1 MLDTDLVT
9 FVPSSQSGPIPVH
22 VPLREIHITTA
33 QSVSVL
39 NGGNLADCSKTAPH
53 VEGLKLKKRQYSKSP
68 DSHVTEAHPAKVPK
82 HVRSPDSHV
91 TQAHP
96 AKEPLYGIVT
106 ENERKQTVPIG
117 SLTPEGR
124 QGVAAGSLTPE
135 GRQAVAAGSLAP
147 EGRQGVAAG
156 SSAPE
161 GRQGV
166 AAGSLTPE
174 GRQGVATG
182 SLTPEGRQGVAA
194 GSSAPE
200 GRQGVAAGSSAPEG
214 RQGVATGSSAPEGRQ
229 GVAAGSSAP
238 EGRQGVAAGSL
249 TPEGRQG
256 VATGSSAPEGRQGV
270 AAGSLTPEGRQG
282 VVLERSAPVDN
293 ELDVLLRLYQRHPLG
308 EEPQSVESECQPV
321 GGFNR
326 SPPAS
331 PPKTNSTGGHGKEEE
346 EEKRGDSFLATSY
359 LDGTLPFKHNEGE
372 SMAVNSKEDG
382 VCKDGLQSCSSAA
395 RTVGVSLSDEG
406 DGEGATSSTAART
419 PRKCSTSTKKA
430 RKFVFSS
437 GSKGAPSRRTAKKC
451 LMLEYTDNE
460 PPPPPPPQQ
469 EGVDEGDGSEGLRRG
484 KSTTTLFSF
493 LEDYLA
499 RVLHN

>member
-9 FVPSSQSGPIPVH
+9 FVPSSQGGPIPVH
-22 VPLREIHITTA
+22 VPLREIHVTTV
-33 QSVSVL
+33 QSVSVV
-39 NGGNLADCSKTAPH
+39 NGGNFDGSTLADSSKRAPH
-53 VEGLKLKKRQYSKSP
+53 INGLKLKKRQYSKSP

-91 TQAHP
+91 TEAHPAKVAKHVRSPDSHVTQAHP

-106 ENERKQTVPIG
+106 ENEWKQTVPIG
-117 SLTPEGR
+117 SSAPEGR
-124 QGVAAGSLTPE
+124 QAVAAGSLTPE
-135 GRQAVAAGSLAP
+135 GRQA
-147 EGRQGVAAG
+147 
-156 SSAPE
+156 
-161 GRQGV
+161 
-166 AAGSLTPE
+166 
-174 GRQGVATG
+174 
-182 SLTPEGRQGVAA
+182 
-194 GSSAPE
+194 
-200 GRQGVAAGSSAPEG
+200 
-214 RQGVATGSSAPEGRQ
+214 
-229 GVAAGSSAP
+229 
-238 EGRQGVAAGSL
+238 
-249 TPEGRQG
+249 
-256 VATGSSAPEGRQGV
+256 
-270 AAGSLTPEGRQG
+270 

-293 ELDVLLRLYQRHPLG
+293 ELDVLLRLYQCHPLG

-346 EEKRGDSFLATSY
+346 EEKRGDSLLATSY

-372 SMAVNSKEDG
+372 SMAVNNKEDG
-382 VCKDGLQSCSSAA
+382 VCKAGLQSCSSEA

-460 PPPPPPPQQ
+460 PPPPPPPPQQ
-469 EGVDEGDGSEGLRRG
+469 EGVDEGDGSKGLRRG
-484 KSTTTLFSF
+484 KSTTTLCSF
-493 LEDYLA
+493 LEDSLA